1 MICTKRHIFLDVSF
15 LFAFSNAKFPH
26 FLLAKSVTKQ
36 YNIEKTPEAEV
47 NEEILSLYT

>member
-1 MICTKRHIFLDVSF
+1 MDVSF

-26 FLLAKSVTKQ
+26 FLLAKSVITQ
-36 YNIEKTPEAEV
+36 YNIEKASEAEA